1 MLITKTVSSL
11 TKIYPD
17 IVNGERITTATLLQN
32 ETFSFQIAF
41 KNETSVDSVLPMYI
55 RVETDLDTKF
65 ISEYLE
71 GYVPVANGD
80 FPNSD
85 DYFERKTAGLY
96 PDMLLKRTTNAQV
109 RFVEE

>member
-17 IVNGERITTATLLQN
+17 KVNGERITAATLLQN

-55 RVETDLDTKF
+55 QVETDLDTKF

-109 RFVEE
+109 RFVKE